1 MPQRRTVKPRAQSS
15 DAMQPSKPAAEH
27 VGAMPTAD
35 GSQEV
40 AFSAL
45 DKALLVL
52 EAVVAHP
59 RPVGLPD
66 LTMELGLP
74 RQTLHRILR
83 QLADRG
89 LLICDP
95 TRDRY
100 AIGPKLSKLSMA
112 ALRSANHGAPVR
124 AILTDVVGE
133 TGETC
138 NVGVLDGLEFVYLDR
153 VECSWSL
160 RVHLTA
166 GSRVPAHCTSG
177 GKILLAHLDPR
188 LRQTLLSARPLASHT
203 PSTMTDPDKLT
214 HELAEIAERGFAL
227 NNEEFTIGVVGVAVP
242 ILDHQ
247 GRALAALAVH
257 GPSPRFTLERARA
270 IVPKLQTA
278 ALRLAEGWQ
287 IEAATAPPELTE
299 RSG

>member
-1 MPQRRTVKPRAQSS
+1 MPQRRTAKSVTRSS
-15 DAMQPSKPAAEH
+15 DAMHPLKLDAEFGGAVPS
-27 VGAMPTAD
+27 AD

-66 LTMELGLP
+66 LTTELGLP
-74 RQTLHRILR
+74 RQTLHRVLR

-100 AIGPKLSKLSMA
+100 SIGPKLSKLSMA

-177 GKILLAHLDPR
+177 GKVLLAHLEPR
-188 LRQTLLSARPLASHT
+188 LRQTLLDARPLPRHT
-203 PSTMTDPDKLT
+203 PSTTINSAKLT
-214 HELAEIAERGFAL
+214 RELTDIAEQGFAL
-227 NNEEFTIGVVGVAVP
+227 NNEEFTIGVIGAAVP
-242 ILDHQ
+242 ILDRH

-257 GPSPRFTLERARA
+257 GPSPRFTLEQARA

-287 IEAATAPPELTE
+287 IETATAPPELTE